1 MKKMLAMLL
10 SCVML
15 LTGCSLQDAADIS
28 SESAVSTAEQSTIS
42 EVETTETFIS
52 ETPVSKE
59 DEETTPTQTTA
70 NTMPLLS
77 VDTNSEEYI
86 ESLGFNSLND
96 PDFQRYIEDKV
107 YSDLV
112 EQLNS
117 DDYFVENVEA
127 VYVSKEY
134 LEEVAYNSQENI
146 YFGYKLSELEEAF
159 QGDKFIF
166 TLGENGQTEVIP
178 FEEYDDTFD
187 KVVRNVAIGT
197 GVILLCVTVSV
208 VSSGVGA
215 PAVSMIFAASA
226 KTATTFALSSGVISG
241 VSAGVVEGFQTHDF
255 DSAVKAA
262 ALKGSEGF
270 MWGAVTGAVTGGIN
284 KGIELGK
291 DGKNVSDVISY
302 NNSPKIGKESE
313 QYAENFFEGREQVSY
328 LNGKEVSLATSGA
341 TRPDI
346 VIEKAGNAV
355 EAIEVKNYDLVNNF
369 SALKR
374 ELKRQVED
382 RVKNL
387 PEGSTQR
394 IALVTKDRNYTKEFT
409 NNIVENLQEYLF
421 DSYGGKIPV
430 TVLD

>member
-1 MKKMLAMLL
+1 MKKVLAMLL

-15 LTGCSLQDAADIS
+15 LTGCSLQDAADLS

-59 DEETTPTQTTA
+59 DEKTTPTQTTA

-117 DDYFVENVEA
+117 DDYFIENVEA
-127 VYVSKEY
+127 VYISKEY

-146 YFGYKLSELEEAF
+146 YFGYKLSELDKAF
-159 QGDKFIF
+159 HGQKYIF
-166 TLGENGQTEVIP
+166 TLGENGKTDVVP
-178 FEEYDDTFD
+178 FEEYDDNFAEIAKD
-187 KVVRNVAIGT
+187 VAIGV
-197 GVILLCVTVSV
+197 GVITIVVTVAVNGKKVRTILTNPAETTEKFISLAKSISNI
-208 VSSGVGA
+208 SSALIKGMKNNNLKKILETIENVESIGNVCNAIVG
-215 PAVSMIFAASA
+215 FASDDENGID
-226 KTATTFALSSGVISG
+226 TAENT
-241 VSAGVVEGFQTHDF
+241 DF
-255 DSAVKAA
+255 
-262 ALKGSEGF
+262 L
-270 MWGAVTGAVTGGIN
+270 
-284 KGIELGK
+284 
-291 DGKNVSDVISY
+291 
-302 NNSPKIGKESE
+302 KIGKESE
-313 QYAENFFEGREQVSY
+313 QYAANFFEGREQVSY

-394 IALVTKDRNYTKEFT
+394 IALVTKGRDYTKEFT
-409 NNIVENLQEYLF
+409 DNIVENLQEYLF

-430 TVLD
+430 TVLN